1 MKEFF
6 TTEKQLRLNIK
17 KTVFLIMVL
26 LIVLIVGIIILV
38 YVLNENFREWADT
51 KILFKEIEQGKT
63 VSIEIQGENIQ
74 ATAFDQYIVVL
85 QEKTLKFYNNL
96 GVNVGNISV
105 DINNAMFKTAGKY
118 LVVAEK
124 NGNKVYVITGKT
136 IYWET
141 ETDGEITQIEVND
154 SGYIGI
160 VTSDI
165 SYKNIVYLF
174 SNNGSQLLKTYLAN
188 TKVISISISKNN
200 QYLAIAEID
209 MSGVIIQSNIKIVS
223 VEKAKSNPQDS
234 IITTFKADV
243 GKLIVNIQYQN
254 KDRLICMYNDTI
266 DMLEEGKSTTLVD
279 LQQNKITYS
288 SIELNNALTYIEEK
302 PTGEHTSNSYVWI
315 LNPAHKTTKKYV
327 AEKVAKEIYSYENV
341 IGLNFG
347 GELYVIN
354 KNGWL
359 IKKYIANQEINSVIM
374 SNKIVGIVYRDKI
387 EIMDI

>member
-141 ETDGEITQIEVND
+141 ETDVEITQIEVND

-234 IITTFKADV
+234 IITKADV

>member
-6 TTEKQLRLNIK
+6 TTEKQPRLNIK
-17 KTVFLIMVL
+17 KTVVLIMVL
-26 LIVLIVGIIILV
+26 LIVLLVGIIILV

-63 VSIEIQGENIQ
+63 VGIEIQGENIQ

-124 NGNKVYVITGKT
+124 NGNKVYVITGKS
-136 IYWET
+136 IYWEK
-141 ETDGEITQIEVND
+141 ETDGEITQIEVNE

-188 TKVISISISKNN
+188 TKVISISVSKNN

-223 VEKAKSNPQDS
+223 VEKAKTNPQDS

-266 DMLEEGKSTTLVD
+266 DMLEDGKSTTLVD

-288 SIELNNALTYIEEK
+288 SIELNNVLTYIEEK

-359 IKKYIANQEINSVIM
+359 IKKYVAKQEINSVIM